1 MCLVTGRDG
10 EGGFFNLK
18 CTGDSAGSLD
28 GASKLK
34 DVEVSSSIR
43 LVDAVGGI
51 CGATIGLLRIVC

>member
-18 CTGDSAGSLD
+18 CTGDSTGSLD

-34 DVEVSSSIR
+34 DVEVSSSI
-43 LVDAVGGI
+43 
-51 CGATIGLLRIVC
+51 